1 MVAAAA
7 VVVKRD
13 DDDEEEKG
21 DGVNNLDFKW
31 FKIINLNLMF

>member
-1 MVAAAA
+1 MVAAAK

-13 DDDEEEKG
+13 DNDEEEKG